1 MIRAPGEAGQ
11 GSLLIVQCSPRQGGV
26 TDRLGR
32 LFAQGARQAGA
43 LVSRVALRHFTVR
56 PCLSCGACAQP
67 PHFCPLSTGDG
78 AEELF
83 ALMADSACVLF
94 CSPIY
99 FYALPGHFKCLID
112 RAQRFWQPP
121 GRRAS
126 PLRPALACLAA
137 GRPRGRRLFAGS
149 LLTLRYFLLCQQ
161 RSLAQTRLW
170 RGMEDGRN
178 VDEATAR
185 EMLAWGRA
193 WGAWLGARA

>member
-1 MIRAPGEAGQ
+1 MPAASREAGPA
-11 GSLLIVQCSPRQGGV
+11 SLLVVQCSPRQGGV

-43 LVSRVALRHFTVR
+43 PVSRVALRHFPVR

-67 PHFCPLSTGDG
+67 CHPCPLAAGDG
-78 AEELF
+78 AETLF
-83 ALMADSACVLF
+83 ALMASSACVLF

-121 GRRAS
+121 GVQTAA
-126 PLRPALACLAA
+126 LRPALACLAA

-161 RSLAQTRLW
+161 RSLAQVRLW
-170 RGMEDGRN
+170 RGMENGGN
-178 VDEATAR
+178 VDEAAGR
-185 EMLAWGRA
+185 EMRAWGRA
-193 WGAWLGARA
+193 WGAWLRARA